1 MRAELAMI
9 EILYKGHV
17 APLTHLDF
25 ARDGQPGKFDG
36 GVYYYNGQICEAGR
50 QIKGSYWNDP
60 ASYLESVPAEKLL
73 GNHIFGGM
81 LQNEHFGHF
90 VAESLTRLWATRQ
103 LHKSF
108 DSVVFYLR
116 VPSQPIAKFALD
128 MLASIIPGVKIT
140 VVSRPTE
147 YETLAV
153 PKQLGDDQQGFIYG
167 HPANRRLFAHLYET
181 PKGGPKKIYVSRS
194 HLKSNEGGVLL
205 ESVIEDNLKAEGYEI
220 VHPQEFPFAEQIK
233 LYRTAEDLIFSEG
246 SALHLYA
253 IFARPEQRSFVIWRR
268 KKHGTFDWQL
278 KSFGAQSTQG
288 VPCIQTLWTPEME
301 PTVTVRGRAVLD
313 FVSLRNQLQA
323 AGFIRG
329 AEWRVPTK
337 SEFES
342 ELGRAGA
349 LMKTGFVKCPHELI
363 GPNLLV

>member
-1 MRAELAMI
+1 MRAEPAMI

-17 APLTHLDF
+17 APLTRLDF
-25 ARDGQPGKFDG
+25 ARDEQPGKFDG
-36 GVYYYNGQICEAGR
+36 GVYYYDGKICEAGR
-50 QIKGSYWNDP
+50 QTKGSYRNDP
-60 ASYLESVPAEKLL
+60 ALYPESAPAEKIS

-90 VAESLTRLWATRQ
+90 ISESLTRLWATQQ

-140 VVSRPTE
+140 VASRLTE
-147 YETLAV
+147 YEILAV
-153 PKQLGDDQQGFIYG
+153 PKQLGDDRQGFIYG
-167 HPANRRLFAHLYET
+167 HPANRRLFAHLYDT
-181 PKGGPKKIYVSRS
+181 PDGGPKKVYVSRS
-194 HLKSNEGGVLL
+194 RLKNEGGVLL
-205 ESVIEDNLKAEGYEI
+205 ESVIEENLRVEGYEI
-220 VHPQEFPFAEQIK
+220 VHPQELSFAEQIK
-233 LYRTAEDLIFSEG
+233 LYQTAENLIFSEG

-278 KSFGAQSTQG
+278 KSFGAQPTQG
-288 VPCIQTLWTPEME
+288 IPCIRTLWIPERE

-313 FVSLRNQLQA
+313 FVSLRNQLQT

-329 AEWRVPTK
+329 TEWRIPIT

-342 ELGRAGA
+342 ELSRARA
-349 LMKTGFVKCPHELI
+349 LMKTEFMKCQHELI